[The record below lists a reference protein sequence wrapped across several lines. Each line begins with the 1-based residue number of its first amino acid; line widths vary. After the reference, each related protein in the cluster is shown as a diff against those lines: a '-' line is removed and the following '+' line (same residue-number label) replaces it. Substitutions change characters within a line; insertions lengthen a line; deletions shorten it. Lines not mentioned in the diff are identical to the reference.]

1 MGWTQAWMVGIV
13 VIGAQWPVIDLPYP
27 EVPEGGGAP
36 VAAWPVEQ
44 QVEAAI
50 CHHVHSRYPVARG
63 IDISQLRV
71 DGARATALV
80 TSGPR
85 VEWIHLEQVRGE
97 WRVVQ
102 TFAHR

>member
-1 MGWTQAWMVGIV
+1 MGWMQAWTVGIV
-13 VIGAQWPVIDLPYP
+13 ALGAQWPVIDLPYP
-27 EVPEGGGAP
+27 EVLEGGGAP

-50 CHHVHSRYPVARG
+50 CRHVHSGQPLARA

-85 VEWIHLEQVRGE
+85 VEWVHLERGSAE